1 MFLFPE
7 EVCVCLYMFLVIWVK
22 IGMLC
27 LDGNKCEIEHLTS
40 HMAQMTEQKPWVFFR
55 EHRFSESYSNSV

>member
-22 IGMLC
+22 IGMLH
-27 LDGNKCEIEHLTS
+27 LDDNKCEMEHLTS
-40 HMAQMTEQKPWVFFR
+40 HMVQMTEQKP
-55 EHRFSESYSNSV
+55 